1 MNWRGK
7 PLISYQ
13 VIVNLIA
20 ATTTA
25 AGLKVRAALDRKAYP
40 AGITVSAAELQA
52 LNLKPNRFHGDWN
65 YTLLP
70 TKQKRRS
77 QK

>member
-20 ATTTA
+20 ATTTT
-25 AGLKVRAALDRKAYP
+25 AGLKVRAALDPKAYP
-40 AGITVSAAELQA
+40 AGIKVSAAEMQA
-52 LNLKPNRFHGDWN
+52 LNLKPNR
-65 YTLLP
+65 
-70 TKQKRRS
+70 
-77 QK
+77 